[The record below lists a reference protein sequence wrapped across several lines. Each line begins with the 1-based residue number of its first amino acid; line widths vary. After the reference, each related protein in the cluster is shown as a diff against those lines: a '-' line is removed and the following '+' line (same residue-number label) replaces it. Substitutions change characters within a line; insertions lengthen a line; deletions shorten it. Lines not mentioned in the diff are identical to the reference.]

1 MAPLTSILEENFTTK
16 AGELCV
22 GGIPISAIAEEFG
35 TPLYVYDAAILRSQ
49 LSKLRR
55 ALGDGWNVYYSAK
68 ANPAQQVLKVFLAQ
82 GCGIEIASAGEFQQ
96 AIAAGCDPQRILF
109 AGPGKRPEELRFVVE
124 KNIGEIHVE
133 SATEIDRLQSVCQ
146 QLGRTQQISVRV
158 NPTGDAQGGAMR
170 MGGKPLQFGI
180 DEEILETIIGQISKC
195 PNLNLAGVHLFAG
208 TQILNAADLLPQ
220 YKRGV
225 EIAARI
231 AEQIGHPL
239 SAIDFGG
246 GLGIPYFENDHAL
259 DLEALSKIA
268 ATIRASVEANPLLKP
283 ATLIVEP
290 GRFLAGPSGVYVSR
304 VIDIKDSRGKR
315 FLIVDGGMHHHLAA
329 SGNLGQTIKR
339 NYPIAALNR
348 LNQPNDAS
356 AEVVGPLC
364 TPLDVLGR
372 AASLPSTVEIG
383 DLIGVFQSGAY
394 GRSASPMQFLSHD
407 GPAEVM
413 VDDGKAF
420 LIRERGSI
428 SDYLADQ
435 QRVKSHNA

>member
-1 MAPLTSILEENFTTK
+1 MAPLASILQENFTTE

-22 GGIPISAIAEEFG
+22 GGIPVSSIAKEFG

-49 LSKLRR
+49 LSKLSG
-55 ALGDGWNVYYSAK
+55 ALGEGWNVYYSVK
-68 ANPAQQVLKVFLAQ
+68 ANPAQQVLRVFLKE
-82 GCGIEIASAGEFQQ
+82 GCGLEVASVGEFQQ
-96 AIAAGCDPQRILF
+96 AVAAGCDPSRILF
-109 AGPGKRPEELRFVVE
+109 AGPGKRLDELRYVVTHG
-124 KNIGEIHVE
+124 IGEIHVE
-133 SATEIDRLQSVCQ
+133 SSTEIKRLQSVCKVLSKKQ
-146 QLGRTQQISVRV
+146 RISVRV

-170 MGGKPLQFGI
+170 MGGKPLQFGV
-180 DEEILETIIGQISKC
+180 DEEILDSVIAEIVQS
-195 PNLNLAGVHLFAG
+195 PNLDLQGLHLFAG

-220 YKRGV
+220 YKRGI

-231 AEQIGHPL
+231 AAQIDHPL

-246 GLGIPYFENDHAL
+246 GLGIPYFDNDQAL
-259 DLEALSKIA
+259 DLTAVGNIA
-268 ATIRASVEANPLLKP
+268 REIRTSAKSNPLLSS

-290 GRFLAGPSGVYVSR
+290 GRFLAGPSGVYVSS
-304 VIDIKDSRGKR
+304 VIDIKDSRSKR

-339 NYPIAALNR
+339 NYPIAALTR
-348 LNQPNDAS
+348 LNEPSDAS

-372 AASLPSTVEIG
+372 ATSVPATVEIG

-413 VDDGKAF
+413 VDAGKAF

-428 SDYLADQ
+428 SDYLDDQ
-435 QRVKSHNA
+435 QRPKSQNA